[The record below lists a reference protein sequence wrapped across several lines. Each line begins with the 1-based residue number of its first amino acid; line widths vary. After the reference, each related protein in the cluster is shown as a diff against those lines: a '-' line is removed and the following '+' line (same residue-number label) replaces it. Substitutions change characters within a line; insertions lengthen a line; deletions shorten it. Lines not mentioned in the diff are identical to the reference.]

1 MTISDQ
7 VLGSNGR
14 TWYTISGSTFTGG
27 PTGSNP
33 LRMIRNRPAFL
44 GHAYRVLATTKL
56 VVPNGHAGCSLTNT
70 CDQTLTITATSR
82 ALAP

>member
-7 VLGSNGR
+7 VLGNQGR
-14 TWYTISGSTFTGG
+14 TWYTISGSTFKSG

-33 LRMIRNRPAFL
+33 LRMRQNRAAFL
-44 GHAYRVLATTKL
+44 GHAYRVLAKAKL

-70 CDQTLTITATSR
+70 CDQTLTIIATSGP
-82 ALAP
+82 LAP